1 MAPHGCVTLK
11 VGGEERSFAIE
22 DGATASVLFD
32 AMGGELEASTVK
44 LLHKG
49 RRLER
54 DTPLAAG
61 MLPTLVG
68 TVVGMM
74 RDGWQGALARRCLD
88 LKMKP
93 SVR

>member
-61 MLPTLVG
+61 MRVICMG
-68 TVVGMM
+68 TSSASV
-74 RDGWQGALARRCLD
+74 AD
-88 LKMKP
+88 LIEAT
-93 SVR
+93 